1 MTLLCVHSPTVMK
14 NSFHILVILLAIF
27 LPEFAAAQFT
37 TEQKL
42 DSTNAI
48 DIEDQKIQILVT
60 DFQTKRLMEADV
72 MMKGLNPRKT
82 LVFKSLS
89 DTTFDLRR
97 YRQYTVSVIKSGYM
111 YYAHKFYPDE
121 AAMHFEK
128 IEMKPVSVGLK
139 TVIDDITFL
148 GDETQIY
155 HKSIP
160 ALEELLAFVNANPTV
175 ELAIIGHANGP
186 EGADQKTDGFY
197 RRVSEKRA
205 EAVIDYLVQHGVDRK
220 RLTAKGMGNKAMAY
234 PDPQTDWQLSANRRV
249 EIEVTGF

>member
-1 MTLLCVHSPTVMK
+1 MRK
-14 NSFHILVILLAIF
+14 ILYYSLFSLAAVL

-37 TEQKL
+37 NEQKI

-48 DIEDQKIQILVT
+48 DVEDQKIQILVT
-60 DFQTKRLMEADV
+60 DFQTKRLMDADV

-82 LVFKSLS
+82 LVFKDLA
-89 DTTFDLRR
+89 DTTFNLRR
-97 YRQYTVSVIKSGYM
+97 YRQYTISVIKSGYM

-121 AAMHFEK
+121 AAVHFEK
-128 IEMKPVSVGLK
+128 VEMKPISVGLK

-175 ELAIIGHANGP
+175 ELAVIGHANGP

-205 EAVIDYLVQHGVDRK
+205 EAVIDYLVQHGIDRK
-220 RLTAKGMGNKAMAY
+220 RLSARGMGNRAMAY

>member
-14 NSFHILVILLAIF
+14 ISFHIIIILLAIF
-27 LPEFAAAQFT
+27 LPDFAVAQFT
-37 TEQKL
+37 TEQKI

-48 DIEDQKIQILVT
+48 DIEDQKIHLMVT
-60 DFQTKRLMEADV
+60 DFQTKRLMDADV
-72 MMKGLNPRKT
+72 MMKGLNMRKT
-82 LVFKSLS
+82 VVFKNLS

-97 YRQYTVSVIKSGYM
+97 FRQYTVSVIKSGYM

-121 AAMHFEK
+121 AAIHFEK

-148 GDETQIY
+148 GDDTQIY

-175 ELAIIGHANGP
+175 ELSIIGHANGP
-186 EGADQKTDGFY
+186 AGTDQKTDGFY

-205 EAVIDYLVQHGVDRK
+205 EAVIDYLVQHGIDRK
-220 RLTAKGMGNKAMAY
+220 RLTAKGMGNRAMAY
-234 PDPQTDWQLSANRRV
+234 PDPQTDWQLSANRRI